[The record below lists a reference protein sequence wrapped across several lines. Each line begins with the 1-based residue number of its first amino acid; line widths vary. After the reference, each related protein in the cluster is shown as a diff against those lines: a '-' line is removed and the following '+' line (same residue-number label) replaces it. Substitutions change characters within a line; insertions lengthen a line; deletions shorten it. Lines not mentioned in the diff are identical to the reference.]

1 MAPFCKCLTT
11 FRLSN
16 FYFYICPL
24 MKFFAFIMS
33 FYLLALS
40 CYPCGDSQEC
50 DVKAEAKISQSDV
63 HQQHNHNKEACTP
76 FCTCSCCPSSVFF
89 TPFAKAQDTHVHI
102 QSIKYSL
109 FDITFDSDVFSSI
122 WQPPRLS

>member
-1 MAPFCKCLTT
+1 MKPF
-11 FRLSN
+11 
-16 FYFYICPL
+16 
-24 MKFFAFIMS
+24 FFI
-33 FYLLALS
+33 LS
-40 CYPCGDSQEC
+40 CFMLYLSCLPCGDSLEC
-50 DVKAEAKISQSDV
+50 NVKTEQKISATDN
-63 HQQHNHNKEACTP
+63 HQQHDHRTEACTP